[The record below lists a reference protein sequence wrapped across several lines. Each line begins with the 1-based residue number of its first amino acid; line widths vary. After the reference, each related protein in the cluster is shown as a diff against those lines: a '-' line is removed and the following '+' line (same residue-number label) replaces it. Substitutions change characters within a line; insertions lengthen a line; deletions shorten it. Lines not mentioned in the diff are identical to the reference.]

1 MSKNTIAK
9 TVRVVTIP
17 PLLVTSLFIVLYF
30 GKPDFFR
37 GVTDLLAGIT
47 FLALIPTLAYP
58 LQPLIPGFR
67 GKGRKGQRRLAFIT
81 SAIGYIG
88 GILYAVIS
96 GVSHELLL
104 IYGSYLVSVIV
115 LTVFN
120 TVLKR
125 KASGH
130 ACGVAGPIA
139 FLVYIY
145 GPIALLGLPLLAL
158 VFWSSLG
165 MGRHKT
171 GELVVG
177 SVIPIAAMLVSILF
191 VSIV

>member
-130 ACGVAGPIA
+130 ACGVAGPLIFTVY
-139 FLVYIY
+139 FLGWGWLIPCVILA
-145 GPIALLGLPLLAL
+145 GAVAWSSVALKRHTPNDILLGGVSAALA
-158 VFWSSLG
+158 FTLG
-165 MGRHKT
+165 
-171 GELVVG
+171 VV
-177 SVIPIAAMLVSILF
+177 I
-191 VSIV
+191 